1 LIVSIGY
8 VINEVIED
16 NFGHEGI
23 IDESK
28 LLEDVESHQQ

>member
-8 VINEVIED
+8 VIDEVVGDI
-16 NFGHEGI
+16 FCHEGI

>member
-1 LIVSIGY
+1 
-8 VINEVIED
+8 VIDEVVED
-16 NFGHEGI
+16 IFGHEEI